1 MLLKNYEKIFNDVNA
16 IYSYIL
22 NESEIK
28 KLSNKILKLI
38 EKKKRKKKYNI
49 NEKDILLISYADTI
63 RSQNNKSFR
72 VLKDFLDTY
81 IKKKINIIHIL
92 PFYPSSSDGGFAVTD
107 FFKIDNMHGNWS
119 DLRKLSNDYII
130 MSDIILNHAS
140 SKGIWFKRFL
150 KDYGEGKDFFLTVDR
165 EFNTRHIVRARSHKL
180 LQKFKTVNGDK
191 LVWCTFSRDQV
202 DFDFKNPKVLL
213 AFIKLIIFLSNKGV
227 KIFRFDA
234 VAFIWKRQ
242 ETNCINLDQT
252 HAIVRLFRTLLGLIN
267 NESKNLRCKRY

>member
-1 MLLKNYEKIFNDVNA
+1 MSLKNYEKIFNDVNA

-28 KLSNKILKLI
+28 KLSDNILKLI
-38 EKKKRKKKYNI
+38 KNKISKKKYNI

-72 VLKDFLDTY
+72 ILKDFLDTY

-107 FFKIDNMHGNWS
+107 FFKIDNVHGNWS

-150 KDYGEGKDFFLTVDR
+150 EDHGVGKDFFSSINER
-165 EFNTRHIVRARSHKL
+165 
-180 LQKFKTVNGDK
+180 
-191 LVWCTFSRDQV
+191 
-202 DFDFKNPKVLL
+202 VL
-213 AFIKLIIFLSNKGV
+213 
-227 KIFRFDA
+227 
-234 VAFIWKRQ
+234 
-242 ETNCINLDQT
+242 
-252 HAIVRLFRTLLGLIN
+252 
-267 NESKNLRCKRY
+267 